1 MIYLLVA
8 LAIAGIST
16 ASPVALRSTYPP
28 TSVSQGFVLIANV
41 TDLSKDFSPSIN
53 GWKVEG
59 VHIGAGLDTATLNA
73 DSGRVFFE
81 NATLENGH
89 YIVNSS
95 LITDGGLYPYG
106 ISLVPISSD
115 LPDSDYLD
123 YVGINIGTGSREVGI
138 RPFPVPYPEV
148 YTTDRG
154 TFVVCIEPD
163 PTYGRPPFPV
173 RFAKS
178 HFDGADEIQPIPE
191 GCVPINLL
199 AQCAILPPVQYG
211 AAYDHENAQTVRC
224 YDDVSA
230 IDWTQY
236 AQW

>member
-1 MIYLLVA
+1 MIYPLIA
-8 LAIAGIST
+8 LAVAGLSA
-16 ASPVALRSTYPP
+16 ASPLAIRSQYPP
-28 TSVSQGFVLIANV
+28 TSTSQGFVLVANV

-53 GWKVEG
+53 HWKLEG
-59 VHIGAGLDTATLNA
+59 VHVGAGLDTAVL
-73 DSGRVFFE
+73 SEEGGRIWFE
-81 NATLENGH
+81 NATLESGH

-106 ISLVPISSD
+106 LSLTPLSSD
-115 LPDSDYLD
+115 TPDSDYVD
-123 YVGINIGTGSREVGI
+123 YVGVNIGTGSREVGI

-154 TFVVCIEPD
+154 TFVVCYEPN
-163 PTYGRPPFPV
+163 PAYGRPPFPV

-178 HFDGADEIQPIPE
+178 HFEGADEIQPIPD

-199 AQCAILPPVQYG
+199 AQCATLPPVQDG
-211 AAYDHENAQTVRC
+211 AEYNHDSAQTVSC
-224 YDDVSA
+224 YDDVAS
-230 IDWTQY
+230 IDWSQY